1 MLKDNFQYL
10 TKSYIFIVSE
20 DFLEGDEYEEEEEF
34 VDEDEGEM
42 VSISIS

>member
-1 MLKDNFQYL
+1 L
-10 TKSYIFIVSE
+10 TNRYFFVSE